1 MMTLSNIIELIDLPI
16 VILLTLIFIWMEK
29 RKKNYSRIQAVKRG
43 VFVFIV
49 FALFKLLVEVALLR
63 FGIH

>member
-1 MMTLSNIIELIDLPI
+1 MMTLLNIIELIDLPI

-29 RKKNYSRIQAVKRG
+29 RKKNYSKIQAVKRG

>member
-1 MMTLSNIIELIDLPI
+1 MMTLSNITELIDFPI

-63 FGIH
+63 FGIY

>member
-1 MMTLSNIIELIDLPI
+1 MMTLSNIIELIDFPI

-63 FGIH
+63 FGIY